1 MRRALGDAERRRPAG
16 AVAGGRAGA
25 SCVRHA
31 CMARIARAPAA
42 TGGQPIGRSALIG
55 PPAGGRQ
62 RCVAPR

>member
-1 MRRALGDAERRRPAG
+1 MRRALGDAGRRRPAG

-42 TGGQPIGRSALIG
+42 TGGQPISRSADRLIG
-55 PPAGGRQ
+55 
-62 RCVAPR
+62 